1 MHELSHVIGFYH
13 EHNRPDCN
21 EHIEIKYDNIKLSK
35 LRNFNKAAAGT
46 TNLLGYGYDYASI
59 MHYDNNL
66 FSANGEDTIVTK
78 DPSISF
84 GDVWELSL
92 LNITKTNNLYSCG
105 T

>member
-1 MHELSHVIGFYH
+1 
-13 EHNRPDCN
+13 
-21 EHIEIKYDNIKLSK
+21 
-35 LRNFNKAAAGT
+35 
-46 TNLLGYGYDYASI
+46 

-84 GDVWELSL
+84 GDVWEFSL
-92 LNITKTNNLYSCG
+92 LDITNNLYSCG